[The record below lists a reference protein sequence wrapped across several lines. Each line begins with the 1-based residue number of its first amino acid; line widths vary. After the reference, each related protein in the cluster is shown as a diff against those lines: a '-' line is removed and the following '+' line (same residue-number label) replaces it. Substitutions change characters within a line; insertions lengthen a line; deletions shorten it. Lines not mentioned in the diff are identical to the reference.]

1 MAEPLATPR
10 ETRDVDKRLVALF
23 ALGLAAFIAL
33 ALVALRLIFGLAPSP
48 QPFAAGTGLP
58 GSGAVMLETDP
69 DAAPNAYEAGQ
80 KRLLTTYGWVDRKAG
95 IARIPIDAAIALI
108 ASRGIPDWN
117 AAPAPPDPACAA
129 LLAVPRAP
137 QAAPCLQPPGG
148 PLP

>member
-1 MAEPLATPR
+1 MAEPLTIPR
-10 ETRDVDKRLVALF
+10 ETRDVDKRRVALF
-23 ALGLAAFIAL
+23 GLALAAFIAI
-33 ALVALRLIFGLAPSP
+33 ALLALRLIFGLAPSP

-69 DAAPNAYEAGQ
+69 ASARIAYEAGQ
-80 KRLLTTYGWVDRKAG
+80 KRLLATYGWVDRDGG
-95 IARIPIDAAIALI
+95 IARIPIDAAIAI
-108 ASRGIPDWN
+108 VAARGIPDWD

-148 PLP
+148 PVP

>member
-23 ALGLAAFIAL
+23 ALALAGFIAV
-33 ALVALRLIFGLAPSP
+33 ALVTLRLIFGLAPSP

-69 DAAPNAYEAGQ
+69 DAARTAYETDQ
-80 KRLLTTYGWVDRKAG
+80 KRLLTTYGWVDRRAG
-95 IARIPIDAAIALI
+95 IARIPIDAAMSIVVD
-108 ASRGIPDWN
+108 RGIPDWN

-148 PLP
+148 PMP